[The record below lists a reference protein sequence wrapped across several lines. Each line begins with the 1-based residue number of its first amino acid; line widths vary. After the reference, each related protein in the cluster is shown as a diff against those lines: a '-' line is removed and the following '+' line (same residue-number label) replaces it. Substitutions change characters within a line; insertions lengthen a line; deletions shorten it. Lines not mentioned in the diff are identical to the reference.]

1 MTSTS
6 VRPVGDAGAWRAN
19 PGSPRSGKSRSR
31 PLSGNWMHEM
41 GNPAWKCPMQAWL
54 QPMQA
59 RMSSSR
65 PCAVLAGSSGS
76 QIRARVMTQ
85 RSACPAARM
94 ASASCGWLIRPATI
108 TGTRIA
114 ALARA
119 ASGAVYAFGMGVGGT
134 MWSEP
139 ASVAE
144 VPATTLT

>member
-1 MTSTS
+1 
-6 VRPVGDAGAWRAN
+6 
-19 PGSPRSGKSRSR
+19 
-31 PLSGNWMHEM
+31 MHEI

-59 RMSSSR
+59 RISSSR

-76 QIRARVMTQ
+76 QISARVITVM
-85 RSACPAARM
+85 SACPAARI

-108 TGTRIA
+108 TGTRTT

-119 ASGAVYAFGMGVGGT
+119 ASGAVYPFGMGDGGT
-134 MWSEP
+134 IWSDP
-139 ASVAE
+139 ARVAD